1 VRNLVIFCLLFAPTA
16 LHAQAFSYEVEIAA
30 PREYKKLLTQHLEIV
45 KRRESPLMNEDQL
58 RRIYRD
64 TPKEIREL
72 MATEGFFSPKIEASL
87 ERENGKWLVRINVD
101 PGNPSRVAQAEIE
114 FEGAITENKKRVS
127 ELRQGWKLK
136 PGKIFRQEEWESAKR
151 ALVRELSVKRYAY
164 ARIADSAAKVNP
176 ETREVDLNVTV
187 NSGPEVYFGE
197 LQISGLERYSKDVV
211 ANLSP
216 IKPGKPY
223 DQEALLEYQTRLIDT
238 GYFGSA
244 FVNLA
249 RNPADP
255 ARAPIEVSVAET
267 PSRKLGFGIGF
278 STNTGARGQVDY
290 SDSNIFDSGWR
301 FDSNLTLEQ
310 KRQRAAAR
318 FTLPP
323 KASGY
328 RDSFGTDFERTD
340 LQDQET
346 LRLKLGG
353 ERARKRGDY
362 ETALGLNYLIE
373 EQRVEGSERD
383 INRALAPSY
392 SWTARK
398 VNDLIYPERG
408 FLVNA
413 QLAGASEQL
422 LSDQTFI
429 RTYGKAAWFL
439 PVQQL
444 GTLIVRGELGI
455 VWADSRDG
463 IPTDFLFRTGGDQS
477 VRGYEFQSLGVREG
491 NAVVGG
497 RYLTVGSVEYV
508 QRVTEKWG
516 AAIFYDY
523 GNAADEWDELEPVSG
538 YGVGVRY
545 RSPIGPINVDVAYGE
560 DVSKFRLH
568 LTVGYSF

>member
-1 VRNLVIFCLLFAPTA
+1 MRNLVIFCLLFAPTA

-30 PREYKKLLTQHLEIV
+30 PRPYQKLLMQYLEIV

-64 TPKEIREL
+64 TPKVIREL
-72 MATEGFFSPKIEASL
+72 MATEGFFSSKIETSL
-87 ERENGKWLVRINVD
+87 ERENGKWRVRINVD
-101 PGNPSRVAQAEIE
+101 PGSPSRVAQAEIE
-114 FEGAITENKKRVS
+114 FEGAITENEKRVS

-136 PGKIFRQEEWESAKR
+136 PGEIFRQEEWESAKR

-187 NSGPEVYFGE
+187 DSGPEVYFGE

-216 IKPGKPY
+216 IKPGEPY

-249 RNPADP
+249 RDPADP
-255 ARAPIEVSVAET
+255 ARAPVEVSVAET

-422 LSDQTFI
+422 LSDQTFV

-491 NAVVGG
+491 DAVVGG
-497 RYLTVGSVEYV
+497 RYLAVGSVEYV
-508 QRVTEKWG
+508 QRMTEKWG